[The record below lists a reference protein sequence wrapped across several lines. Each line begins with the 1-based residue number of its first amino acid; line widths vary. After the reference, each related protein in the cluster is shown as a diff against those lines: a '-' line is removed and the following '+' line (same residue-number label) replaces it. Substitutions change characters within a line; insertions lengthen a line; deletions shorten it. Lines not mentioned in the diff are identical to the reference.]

1 MSVKTTLKWHQ
12 ALISDRKTQQRS
24 EQCSRK
30 IKMTFFLLLNV
41 ILLLL
46 QNGHGSDE
54 TNFDTVSSKAQLVK
68 LDPPGK

>member
-1 MSVKTTLKWHQ
+1 MKM
-12 ALISDRKTQQRS
+12 
-24 EQCSRK
+24 
-30 IKMTFFLLLNV
+30 KMTFFLVLNV